1 MPTAHEKQSTYNYV
15 YRLLKFTSH
24 NNILKT
30 YSAATSDI
38 MVGYE
43 DQFLIQ
49 PDLDDIDYDLRKI
62 NQLDISTLSKML
74 LMDSQ
79 TILFSG
85 LLSKMDI
92 ATMAHSL
99 EGRSPF
105 LSKEII
111 EFAPGLA
118 DHYKI
123 NGLKTKSILRDL
135 SKNYLPSTL
144 VGQPKRGF
152 EVPLKNWIS
161 NQLHE
166 IVNDYLL
173 SANALYPTIIK
184 KSFVLDLLERRIKL
198 SEEKRAK
205 ILFDVF
211 AMEVWYKNLTKT
223 IIPKRQLEP
232 SLMEF

>member
-1 MPTAHEKQSTYNYV
+1 
-15 YRLLKFTSH
+15 
-24 NNILKT
+24 
-30 YSAATSDI
+30 
-38 MVGYE
+38 
-43 DQFLIQ
+43 
-49 PDLDDIDYDLRKI
+49 LDDIDYDLRKI
-62 NQLDISTLSKML
+62 NKLNISPLSKML

-105 LSKEII
+105 LSKELL

-118 DHYKI
+118 DSFKI

-135 SKNYLPSTL
+135 SKKYLPPAL

-152 EVPLKNWIS
+152 EIPLKNWIG
-161 NQLHE
+161 NQLNE

-173 SANALYPTIIK
+173 SSNALYPSIIQK
-184 KSFVLDLLERRIKL
+184 KFIVDLLERRMKL

-211 AMEVWYKNLTKT
+211 AMEVWYKNINKPLVR
-223 IIPKRQLEP
+223 KRQLEP
-232 SLMEF
+232 SLMEV